1 MAKRGEKHFNKGGRN
16 MSQRKYIHIVV
27 VDKESDKLEIPVSCR
42 PARAHKALTRIR
54 TRYGNG
60 RLEKRNKVA

>member
-1 MAKRGEKHFNKGGRN
+1 